1 MYFILCIYVLNV
13 LELGFSP
20 FTQSTPAFEKAAS
33 IEQV

>member
-1 MYFILCIYVLNV
+1 MHYVFYIYVLNV